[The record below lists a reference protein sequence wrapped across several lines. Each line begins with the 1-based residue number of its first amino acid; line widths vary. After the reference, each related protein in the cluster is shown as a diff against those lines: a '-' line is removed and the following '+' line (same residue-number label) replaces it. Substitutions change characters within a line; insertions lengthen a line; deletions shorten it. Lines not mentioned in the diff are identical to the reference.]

1 MNSAPLWFV
10 LTFATC
16 ALLFLGLDFTVMKLN
31 GLTLFFQ
38 P

>member
-10 LTFATC
+10 LTLVTC
-16 ALLFLGLDFTVMKLN
+16 ALAFLGLDLAVMKLN